1 MRLFCFAVI
10 RLLNVDYNSNKLTLY
25 RNNAFLFKAEKIAS
39 VNVGDSL
46 HISNNNLLA
55 YQPNFND
62 LDDSEMAAG
71 LLNLHQIFPC
81 AKEGADESG
90 RTIIPLCRVHH
101 YLEGGFNKGKPIIL
115 ISDDGEDITVFGK
128 GVATLAFG
136 VQGCPEFT
144 NRKDGCLRGAY
155 QFTIACI
162 LPGQYCAGK
171 DILPP

>member
-1 MRLFCFAVI
+1 MLFHFSVI
-10 RLLNVDYNSNKLTLY
+10 RLLNVVYDSNILTVL
-25 RNNAFLFKAEKIAS
+25 RSDASRFREEKIAS
-39 VNVGDSL
+39 VEVGSEQK
-46 HISNNNLLA
+46 ISDDNIIA
-55 YQPNFND
+55 YYPEFD
-62 LDDSEMAAG
+62 DVDDSEMAAG
-71 LLNLHQIFPC
+71 LLNLHEIFSC
-81 AKEGADESG
+81 AKEGSDESG

-128 GVATLAFG
+128 GVPTLAFG

-155 QFTIACI
+155 QFTLACI